1 MTRAAAWAV
10 RAAATL
16 TALTLGPAVLTGC
29 GASPAPL
36 GPAGVD
42 GLTIPTPSP
51 RPADF
56 AGHTENP
63 LFPLR
68 SGTRWVY
75 RQYTPTGFRAVVAT
89 VLPEQRDIAGIP
101 TTGVRWQ
108 VRVRGHERTAM
119 VRWYAVDTAGNVWWF
134 GQQVRPHTPPSTT
147 SPRSSWLAGRDGAE
161 AGLVLTDP
169 PRLGRRLLQRGPARR
184 GRASLDRRL
193 AHGHRRHHRRARSD
207 TRSPR
212 ATSAPSSR
220 CTPCSPTTPGSRPGR
235 AAGHRGHLHQHLA
248 GADAPRLTGNCA
260 PVCRTSARAD

>member
-108 VRVRGHERTAM
+108 IRVRGRERTAM

-134 GQQVRPHTPPSTT
+134 GQQVRSHTPHLDNLAP
-147 SPRSSWLAGRDGAE
+147 SSWLAGRDGAE
-161 AGLVLTDP
+161 AGLILTDP
-169 PRLGRRLLQRGPARR
+169 PRLGDGYFNAVQPGVVERRSTVVSLAATVATTERTFRHTVVTRDLSTLEPLHSVQSYYARGLGLVAQQ
-184 GRASLDRRL
+184 
-193 AHGHRRHHRRARSD
+193 D
-207 TRSPR
+207 TV
-212 ATSAPSSR
+212 ATS
-220 CTPCSPTTPGSRPGR
+220 
-235 AAGHRGHLHQHLA
+235 
-248 GADAPRLTGNCA
+248 
-260 PVCRTSARAD
+260 TSISLVRMRHG

>member
-16 TALTLGPAVLTGC
+16 AALTLGPAVLTGC

-36 GPAGVD
+36 GPAGID

-51 RPADF
+51 SPADF

-68 SGTRWVY
+68 SGTRWLY

-108 VRVRGHERTAM
+108 VRVRGHERTAL

-134 GQQVRPHTPPSTT
+134 GQQVRPHTPRLDSLAP
-147 SPRSSWLAGRDGAE
+147 SSWLAGRDGAE

-169 PRLGRRLLQRGPARR
+169 PRLGDGYLNALQPGVVERRSTVVSLTATVATTERTFRHTVATRDLSTLEPLHSVQSYYARGLGLVAQQ
-184 GRASLDRRL
+184 
-193 AHGHRRHHRRARSD
+193 D
-207 TRSPR
+207 TV
-212 ATSAPSSR
+212 ATS
-220 CTPCSPTTPGSRPGR
+220 
-235 AAGHRGHLHQHLA
+235 
-248 GADAPRLTGNCA
+248 TGISL
-260 PVCRTSARAD
+260 VRMRHG